1 MKKCRNVFCAAFA
14 CLCLFV
20 SVCTPVYAEQA
31 ETTIRIVHTND
42 LHGYY
47 TANGKGT
54 IGFAA
59 LKTLIDEQ
67 EADLV
72 LDAGD
77 TFHGQAFATAEQGL
91 GIAELMKEVGYDAVT
106 PGNHDWSY
114 GADRLKELET
124 AGGFSILASN
134 VVTDEGDGFFD
145 TPYLVKNV
153 KADDGTALRVGVA
166 GVIDDGFYHSTL
178 SKNVAG
184 LRFEEEAAVAT
195 ETARVL
201 KEEEN
206 CDIVLLITHQ
216 ADCEGFVAKI
226 SGIDAVIAGHEHLLI
241 DKTYPDRDGRQ
252 VPVVE
257 AGYYFYA
264 AGVLEL
270 TVDPASKTVTAVKE
284 TAVTT
289 EQTAHLTENETV
301 KAKIAA
307 IEERQRTALEREIG
321 QSARAYPYSWEDIR
335 TGEQAIGR
343 IVTAAYLDVTGAD
356 VAMENAGGIRAGI
369 PQGSITYADLI
380 SISPYGNIL
389 VTKKLTGRQILDIVE
404 YSLEINR
411 ACDVIYSLQKQA
423 AEKGEDPYQYSWPDN
438 SGSALQFGGIKIQ
451 YDGSLPAGSRIV
463 SALIGGRP
471 VEPDKSYTVAT
482 NSYVAENE
490 DYPGMAQAALLK
502 EYGTCE
508 EALRQYFVKNIF
520 AAAADTANLSAVPSA
535 EDVPPTTT
543 PSVPGQETPGSTPQ
557 TGDGG
562 VRMWIAVMLVS
573 GSAILLLAVHRKSCA
588 DKNGRF

>member
-1 MKKCRNVFCAAFA
+1 MKKCSSMFYAAFA
-14 CLCLFV
+14 CLYLLF

-31 ETTIRIVHTND
+31 DTTVRIVHTND

-59 LKTLIDEQ
+59 LKALIDKQ

-77 TFHGQAFATAEQGL
+77 TFHGQAFATVEQGL
-91 GIAELMKEVGYDAVT
+91 GMAELMKEVGYDAMT

-114 GADRLKELET
+114 GADRLKELEE
-124 AGGFSILASN
+124 AGGFPVLASN
-134 VVTDEGDGFFD
+134 VVTDEGSRFFD

-153 KADDGTALRVGVA
+153 TADDGTALRVGVA

-178 SKNVAG
+178 SDNVAG
-184 LRFEEEAAVAT
+184 LHFEEEAASAT
-195 ETARVL
+195 ETARIL

-226 SGIDAVIAGHEHLLI
+226 SGIDAVIAGHEHLFI

-252 VPVVE
+252 IPVVE

-264 AGVLEL
+264 VGLLEL
-270 TVDPASKTVTAVKE
+270 TIDPASKTITAVKE
-284 TAVTT
+284 TAVTE
-289 EQTAHLTENETV
+289 EQTALLPEDEAVKTQILDIEQRQKTV
-301 KAKIAA
+301 
-307 IEERQRTALEREIG
+307 LEQEIG
-321 QSARAYPYSWEDIR
+321 QSTKEYPYSWEEIR
-335 TGEQAIGR
+335 TGEQEIGR
-343 IVTAAYLDVTGAD
+343 IVTAAYLDYTGAD
-356 VAMENAGGIRAGI
+356 MAMENAGGIRAGV
-369 PQGSITYADLI
+369 PQGSITYGDLI
-380 SISPYGNIL
+380 SISPYGNVL
-389 VTKKLTGRQILDIVE
+389 VTTELSGRQILDIVE

-411 ACDVIYSLQKQA
+411 ACDEIYSIQKRA
-423 AEKGEDPYQYSWPDN
+423 VEKGEDPYQYSWPDN
-438 SGSALQFGGIKIQ
+438 SGSALQFSGIQIQ
-451 YDGSLPAGSRIV
+451 YDMGLPSGSRIL
-463 SALIGGRP
+463 SAQIGGNP

-490 DYPGMAQAALLK
+490 DYPGMAEAALLK

-508 EALRQYFVKNIF
+508 EALKQYFAKNVF
-520 AAAADTANLSAVPSA
+520 AEAADMANLTPEAPA
-535 EDVPPTTT
+535 EDVTDHT
-543 PSVPGQETPGSTPQ
+543 SETEVSPQ
-557 TGDGG
+557 TGDSG
-562 VRMWIAVMLVS
+562 VNIWIAAMLVS
-573 GSAILLLAVHRKSCA
+573 GSIFLLLLVQRKSYA
-588 DKNGRF
+588 GKSEH

>member
-1 MKKCRNVFCAAFA
+1 MKKYSRVFCTAFV
-14 CLCLFV
+14 CICILL
-20 SVCTPVYAEQA
+20 SVCVPVCAAQRD
-31 ETTIRIVHTND
+31 TTIRIVHTND

-59 LKTLIDEQ
+59 LKTLIEEQ

-77 TFHGQAFATAEQGL
+77 TFHGQAFATVERGL
-91 GIAELMKEVGYDAVT
+91 GMAELMKEVGYDAMT

-114 GADRLKELET
+114 GAGRLKELEQ

-134 VVTDEGDGFFD
+134 VVTDEGAGFFD
-145 TPYLVKNV
+145 TPYLVKTIT
-153 KADDGTALRVGVA
+153 ADDGTVLKVGVA

-178 SKNVAG
+178 SKNVTG
-184 LRFEEEAAVAT
+184 LRFEEEAASAT

-201 KEEEN
+201 REEEN

-226 SGIDAVIAGHEHLLI
+226 SGFDVVIAGHEHLLI
-241 DKTYPDRDGRQ
+241 DKTYPDREGRQ

-257 AGYYFYA
+257 AGYYFYT

-270 TVDPASKTVTAVKE
+270 TLDPESKTVTAVKE
-284 TAVTT
+284 TAVTA
-289 EQTAHLTENETV
+289 EQPLPEDAAL

-307 IEERQRTALEREIG
+307 IEDRQKTVLEREIG
-321 QSARAYPYSWEDIR
+321 QSAKEYPYSWEDIR

-343 IVTAAYLDVTGAD
+343 IVTAAYLDDTGAD
-356 VAMENAGGIRAGI
+356 VSMENAGGIRAGI

-380 SISPYGNIL
+380 GISPYGNVL
-389 VTKKLTGRQILDIVE
+389 VTKKQTGRQILDIVE
-404 YSLEINR
+404 YSLAINR
-411 ACDVIYSLQKQA
+411 ACDEIYSLQKRA
-423 AEKGEDPYQYSWPDN
+423 AENGEDPYQYSWPDN
-438 SGSALQFGGIKIQ
+438 SGSALQFGGIQIQ
-451 YDGSLPAGSRIV
+451 YDMSLPAGSRV
-463 SALIGGRP
+463 ASASIGGKP

-490 DYPGMAQAALLK
+490 DYPGMAEAALLK

-508 EALRQYFVKNIF
+508 EALRQYFAKNVF
-520 AAAADTANLSAVPSA
+520 EEAAVTANLSTVSSAGDAPS
-535 EDVPPTTT
+535 ETT
-543 PSVPGQETPGSTPQ
+543 PSQPQRETPESPQ
-557 TGDGG
+557 TGDDD
-562 VRMWIAVMLVS
+562 VSLWIVAVLVS
-573 GSAILLLAVHRKSCA
+573 GSGLFLLAVQRKPSA
-588 DKNGRF
+588 DKTYRFKK